1 MKTERLSYEQ
11 TKNPN
16 AVEENFCKDM
26 DKATRVEMDEETTK
40 TLIQLMM
47 SRPVPLSSV
56 AKKDK
61 FFLFELI
68 EKRVEHCFTFK
79 ITDARVIVFLALI
92 SESAG
97 TAIMYLTYLQYRLK
111 KVNRTEL
118 TLDYLCELFP
128 HIFIPKSELQDIWD
142 RQKISKPSSI
152 FGSDNLLDYQ
162 SAMKSIQFELEVKM

>member
-61 FFLFELI
+61 FFLLELI

-97 TAIMYLTYLQYRLK
+97 TAVSYPTYK
-111 KVNRTEL
+111 
-118 TLDYLCELFP
+118 
-128 HIFIPKSELQDIWD
+128 
-142 RQKISKPSSI
+142 
-152 FGSDNLLDYQ
+152 
-162 SAMKSIQFELEVKM
+162 